1 MKAHNR
7 ATPQYASHW
16 YEGTDG
22 GTRPPAASSNQHN
35 NARGAPVSA
44 PRDRAKEADAWPE
57 NDFRIFVGNL
67 GSEVNDVLLNST
79 FAAKYS
85 SVAMSKVMRDKKSGK
100 SKGFGF
106 VSFLDFKECADA
118 LRTMAGNY
126 IGTRPIMLKVS
137 TNNKNSRSRKKG
149 KRGSYRGGK
158 GRGGGRRHHR

>member
-1 MKAHNR
+1 M
-7 ATPQYASHW
+7 
-16 YEGTDG
+16 
-22 GTRPPAASSNQHN
+22 
-35 NARGAPVSA
+35 
-44 PRDRAKEADAWPE
+44 AKKL
-57 NDFRIFVGNL
+57 FVGGL
-67 GSEVNDVLLNST
+67 PYATTEQELQDLM
-79 FAAKYS
+79 AKAGTVES
-85 SVAMSKVMRDKKSGK
+85 AVIVMNKMTGE